1 MCQAY
6 EGERAYLVQ
15 RDLREIREKYAAYER
30 GEVTLTDDEL
40 YKLAIEKL
48 MLEES

>member
-15 RDLREIREKYAAYER
+15 RDLSNIRKQYEDHKSAR
-30 GEVTLTDDEL
+30 RR
-40 YKLAIEKL
+40 
-48 MLEES
+48 